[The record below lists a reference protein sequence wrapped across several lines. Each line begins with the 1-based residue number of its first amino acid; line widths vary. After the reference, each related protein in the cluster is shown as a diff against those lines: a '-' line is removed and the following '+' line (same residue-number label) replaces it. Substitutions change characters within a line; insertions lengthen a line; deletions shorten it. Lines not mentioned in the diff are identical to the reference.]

1 MKGTQTQMEKEFHLP
16 RWEELPDLALYMDQV
31 LLVLNTALQ
40 PVTVGEAPAVTA
52 AMLNNYVKL
61 KLTAPAEKKKY
72 GRSHVARFLMICLYK
87 RVLSMQEIAALVEL
101 VEAGRT
107 AAEGYNAFAGELER
121 LLLAPEAPA
130 GEDCP
135 PAVSAGIRAVAAKI
149 TLERL
154 LAEKNP

>member
-1 MKGTQTQMEKEFHLP
+1 MGGAA
-16 RWEELPDLALYMDQV
+16 DLALYMDQV

-101 VEAGRT
+101 VEAGALPPRATTPSPGSWSGCCWRRKRRRERT
-107 AAEGYNAFAGELER
+107 VRRQSRQGFG
-121 LLLAPEAPA
+121 PWP
-130 GEDCP
+130 
-135 PAVSAGIRAVAAKI
+135 SKI

>member
-1 MKGTQTQMEKEFHLP
+1 MEKEFHLP

-40 PVTVGEAPAVTA
+40 PVTVGE
-52 AMLNNYVKL
+52 
-61 KLTAPAEKKKY
+61 APAEKKKY

-107 AAEGYNAFAGELER
+107 PAEGYNAFAGELER

-135 PAVSAGIRAVAAKI
+135 PAVSAGIRAVASKI